1 MQDVIV
7 SEDIIIDEQ
16 FRFLLPALDRE
27 TYALLE
33 ENLLENGCRDP
44 IVTWNGI
51 LIDGHNRYEICTR
64 HGIPFDV
71 ASRDFDSREDVL
83 IWIISTQVSRRNL
96 TGIQLSYF
104 RGLHYMADKVAT
116 KNPGGKNQYTELFHH
131 SDGKPKVLST
141 ARRLGEQY
149 RVSSSTIER
158 DAKVAEAIDAIG
170 ETSPDAKRKIL
181 SGEVSLSKKDLHK
194 LSTGTQQDILEVAAK
209 VEEGT
214 FVRRQTEKVVP
225 EVVVVDEVRDPEPW
239 DPGGLDSVGSVNAN
253 IISFT
258 DGLYADLRWVASVTD
273 APGFKTA
280 MRAYIDRLEDIYR
293 RM

>member
-131 SDGKPKVLST
+131 NDGKPKVLST
-141 ARRLGEQY
+141 ARWLGEQY

-194 LSTGTQQDILEVAAK
+194 LSTGTPQDILEVAEK
-209 VEEGT
+209 VEDGSL
-214 FVRRQTEKVVP
+214 VRRQPARVAP
-225 EVVVVDEVRDPEPW
+225 EAVADEVHEPW
-239 DPGGLDSVGSVNAN
+239 DPGALDSVGSVNAN

-258 DGLYADLRWVASVTD
+258 DGLYSDLRWVASVTD